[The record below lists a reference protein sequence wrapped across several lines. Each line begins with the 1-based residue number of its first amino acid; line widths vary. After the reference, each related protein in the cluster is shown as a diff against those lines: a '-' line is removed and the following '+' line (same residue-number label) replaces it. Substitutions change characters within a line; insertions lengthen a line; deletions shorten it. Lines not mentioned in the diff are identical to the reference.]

1 MAKKKLG
8 MASIEV
14 NKKFK
19 DEEEAFKYA
28 KRLKEHISYMCKK
41 NANNGWYASAM
52 IVVSN
57 IKKNA
62 SSLEIVNNGNAGGQ
76 RKELVINDFMNDRWY
91 KGNYKTDWHLH
102 ILLVSCPSY
111 AFREDIKKYI
121 DKNWINIDNIRE
133 KQEFDISQLKKGKVY
148 KKNCNIKLAD
158 YFIEQSSK
166 RLFCNFNFGNEN
178 GLEYSLKQY
187 YSEYMKL
194 KNNKIKLYRDNIN
207 KPMAEEKYLNRL
219 DRIEKRFNEV
229 NDYFY
234 NINIDAELKKE
245 KSYMEKAR
253 LNKIADNYEN
263 IEIDNKVQENR
274 NRRMNDYSVF

>member
-52 IVVSN
+52 IVISN
-57 IKKNA
+57 TKRDV
-62 SSLEIVNNGNAGGQ
+62 SSLKIVNNGKVGGQ
-76 RKELVINDFMNDRWY
+76 RKELVIDNIRANRWY
-91 KGNYKTDWHLH
+91 RGNYITDWHLH

-111 AFREDIKKYI
+111 AFREDIKQYI
-121 DKNWINIDNIRE
+121 DKNWIDIDNIRE
-133 KQEFDISQLKKGKVY
+133 KQEFDISKLKKGKVY

-166 RLFCNFNFGNEN
+166 RLFCNFNFGNEK

-194 KNNKIKLYRDNIN
+194 KNNMIKLFKDNIK
-207 KPMAEEKYLNRL
+207 KPIAEEKYLDRL
-219 DRIEKRFNEV
+219 DRIEKRYKEI

-245 KSYMEKAR
+245 KAYMEKEK

-274 NRRMNDYSVF
+274 NRRINDNSIF